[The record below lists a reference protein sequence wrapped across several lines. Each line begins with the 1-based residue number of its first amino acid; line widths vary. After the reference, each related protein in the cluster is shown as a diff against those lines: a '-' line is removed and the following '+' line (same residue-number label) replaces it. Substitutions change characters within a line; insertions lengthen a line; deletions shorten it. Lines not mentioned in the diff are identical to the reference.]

1 MALNI
6 ELNFAN
12 FMALVSCHDRFSL
25 NAWASLYEHFDSTLE
40 DGAILNVATLLH
52 VYHEINEH
60 TLIEMYG
67 DEHPELK
74 YLDHDEK
81 VEYAKTIDGVIQVR
95 DIVDSGD
102 STETEIW
109 LVPFG
114 KVFGEAIVNEI
125 KRTA

>member
-1 MALNI
+1 MAINI
-6 ELNFAN
+6 KLSLGE
-12 FMALVSCHDRFSL
+12 FMATVGCHERFSA
-25 NAWASLYEHFDSTLE
+25 NAWATLYEHLDSTL
-40 DGAILNVATLLH
+40 DGNMVVDATTLFSG
-52 VYHEINEH
+52 YHEVNMH
-60 TLIEMYG
+60 SLIQLYG

>member
-67 DEHPELK
+67 DEHPDLNH
-74 YLDHDEK
+74 LDYDGR
-81 VEYAKTIDGVIQVR
+81 VEYVEKNIKGIIRVR
-95 DIVDSGD
+95 DIIESDNII
-102 STETEIW
+102 ETW

-114 KVFGEAIVNEI
+114 
-125 KRTA
+125 RPM